1 MRSEN
6 YIKWVPIRGDFTLN
20 DNKSVFNGGQIQ
32 KFVIYYLLWDMLK
45 YLYKKGR
52 PKAAFLES
60 AALDRP
66 DLRFKA
72 CRSEAP

>member
-1 MRSEN
+1 M
-6 YIKWVPIRGDFTLN
+6 KWVPIRGDFTLN

-60 AALDRP
+60 AA
-66 DLRFKA
+66 
-72 CRSEAP
+72 